1 MSHTNQQQDKL
12 SLNSKELKGKLEELI
27 ANAIQKI
34 GGSKENDLCKFLPV
48 PTGGYMHHFTLRKMK
63 VEEPEKLLELIRKFI
78 IKVEKPDKVAPKP
91 RAARGSRKKRD
102 QIVLS
107 KTDLDRMLNIARL
120 AGDKE
125 MISKLTPKKSLTQ
138 IKRDLITSIRQG
150 RAKQELWNIFI
161 EALANQ
167 AHTVGNQN
175 LEIPSTF
182 NGPQGVV
189 ATVSL
194 G

>member
-1 MSHTNQQQDKL
+1 MSHTDQKQDKHP
-12 SLNSKELKGKLEELI
+12 LNSSELQGKLEELI
-27 ANAIQKI
+27 ATAIQKI
-34 GGSKENDLCKFLPV
+34 GGNKENDLCKFLPV

-63 VEEPEKLLELIRKFI
+63 VEEPGKLLELIRKFI
-78 IKVEKPDKVAPKP
+78 MKVEKPGKVAPKP

-102 QIVLS
+102 QIMLS

-125 MISKLTPKKSLTQ
+125 MIAKLTPKKSLTQ
-138 IKRDLITSIRQG
+138 IRRDLISSIRQG
-150 RAKQELWNIFI
+150 KAEQELWNVYI

-167 AHTVGNQN
+167 AHLLEAQSLTLNQGQ
-175 LEIPSTF
+175 P
-182 NGPQGVV
+182 GVI

>member
-1 MSHTNQQQDKL
+1 MSHTNQNLDKF
-12 SLNSKELKGKLEELI
+12 SLKELQGKLEELI

-34 GGSKENDLCKFLPV
+34 GGNKENDLCKFLPV

-78 IKVEKPDKVAPKP
+78 IKVEKPGKVDPKP

-138 IKRDLITSIRQG
+138 IRRDLISSIRQG
-150 RAKQELWNIFI
+150 KGEQELWNVYV

-167 AHTVGNQN
+167 TTLNGTQTLQN
-175 LEIPSTF
+175 L
-182 NGPQGVV
+182 
-189 ATVSL
+189 SL
-194 G
+194 